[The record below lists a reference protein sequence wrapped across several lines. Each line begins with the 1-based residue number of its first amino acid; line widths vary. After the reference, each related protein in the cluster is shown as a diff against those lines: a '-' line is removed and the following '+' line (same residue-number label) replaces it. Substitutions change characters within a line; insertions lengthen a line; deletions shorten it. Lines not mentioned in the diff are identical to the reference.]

1 MKHSIKKIFL
11 NLNTYM
17 LFILFVSF
25 IFMTLTLEKQL
36 SFEKIDNLFNQ
47 KKIISSLTKLKK
59 DKIDLAL
66 IQFNG
71 KTAQLQSE
79 IDKLH
84 AIYKYSLTEQYI
96 LGNEEEYKKQLTALS
111 RLTNDFAQSAND
123 YYDDTAS
130 KEQEI
135 LDREKLKTSFYA
147 LNHHIDKLIFEN
159 ISYDKARF
167 NMFRNLSILFFVV
180 VLFASLWYRKRINAI
195 YKDLV
200 YLQSVDKQQ
209 APYQIFS
216 QEADAIGL
224 RMKRKVVV
232 SDDPKLTDQVTGINN
247 QKGLISSYGN
257 KKGMKDSN
265 FTCVC
270 IIEVDNFSKSH
281 RPFAQDLTQAILKK
295 TAFTISLH
303 EQATDVIART
313 DYNQFTIILSRS
325 TKEILF
331 KDIDIIRQSISE
343 LKFNTPTGETI
354 TVTGGFVIKPNNTNV
369 EEAIKQANEILKLG
383 KTMGP
388 NKILQARDVS
398 ENHI

>member
-1 MKHSIKKIFL
+1 MKHSIKKIFQ
-11 NLNTYM
+11 NLNTFM
-17 LFILFVSF
+17 LFIVF
-25 IFMTLTLEKQL
+25 IAFLLMTLTLEKQL

-47 KKIISSLTKLKK
+47 KQIISSLTKLKK

-96 LGNEEEYKKQLTALS
+96 LRNSSEYKNQLATLSQLT
-111 RLTNDFAQSAND
+111 NEFAQNANE
-123 YYDDTAS
+123 YYDEDDT

-135 LDREKLKTSFYA
+135 LDREKLKKSFYA

-159 ISYDKARF
+159 IAYDKTRF
-167 NMFRNLSILFFVV
+167 NIFKNLSILFFII
-180 VLFASLWYRKRINAI
+180 VLFASLWYRKRINSI
-195 YKDLV
+195 YKDFL

-209 APYQIFS
+209 APYQIYT

-232 SDDPKLTDQVTGINN
+232 SDDPKLTDQITGINN
-247 QKGLISSYGN
+247 QRGLVSAYGN

-265 FTCVC
+265 FTSVS
-270 IIEVDNFSKSH
+270 IIEIDNFSKSH

-313 DYNQFTIILSRS
+313 NYNQFTIILSRS
-325 TKEILF
+325 SKEQLF
-331 KDIDIIRQSISE
+331 KDMDIIRQSISE

-354 TVTGGFVIKPNNTNV
+354 TVTGGFVIKPNNTNLD
-369 EEAIKQANEILKLG
+369 EALKQANDILHKG

-388 NKILQARDVS
+388 NKILQTRDIA
-398 ENHI
+398 ENNI

>member
-343 LKFNTPTGETI
+343 LKFNTPTGEMI